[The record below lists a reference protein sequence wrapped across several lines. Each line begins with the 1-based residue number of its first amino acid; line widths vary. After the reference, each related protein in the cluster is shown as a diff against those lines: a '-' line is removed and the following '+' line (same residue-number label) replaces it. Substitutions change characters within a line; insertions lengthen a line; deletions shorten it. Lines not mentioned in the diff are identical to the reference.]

1 MLVILGEKPTSG
13 DLTLIK
19 WKRGGEIHRLRI
31 IDTICN
37 RWEDFGKI
45 LRIPD
50 PKLSTWWTQ
59 TSHDPKKCCNNV
71 FDYWFQNPPKD
82 YPATWSGVFELLRD
96 FEFEAL
102 AEELM
107 EALDNRG

>member
-1 MLVILGEKPTSG
+1 M
-13 DLTLIK
+13 LIK
-19 WKRGGEIHRLRI
+19 WKRGDEIRRLRI
-31 IDTICN
+31 IATICN
-37 RWEDFGKI
+37 KWEDFGKI
-45 LRIPD
+45 LHIPD

-71 FDYWFQNPPKD
+71 FDHWFQNPPKD
-82 YPATWSGVFELLRD
+82 YPPTWSGFIELLRD

-102 AEELM
+102 AEELT